1 MGEDLVDLL
10 PVIPVIVI
18 AGFWIWSVTW
28 AMGDAERRGKPGCL
42 VGAFV
47 GLFSWPL
54 SLLMWI
60 VFRPETNRPRY

>member
-1 MGEDLVDLL
+1 MSDNIRG
-10 PVIPVIVI
+10 IVYI
-18 AGFWIWSVTW
+18 ILMLAFFGLWGWSVTW

-47 GLFSWPL
+47 GLVSWPL

-60 VFRPETNRPRY
+60 VFRPEDRAR

>member
-1 MGEDLVDLL
+1 MSDNVVG
-10 PVIPVIVI
+10 IVFLI
-18 AGFWIWSVTW
+18 TILGLWAWSVTR

-47 GLFSWPL
+47 GLVSWPL

-60 VFRPETNRPRY
+60 VFRPEVDRAR

>member
-1 MGEDLVDLL
+1 MSDNVVG
-10 PVIPVIVI
+10 IVFLI
-18 AGFWIWSVTW
+18 AIFGLWAWSVTW

-47 GLFSWPL
+47 GLVSWPL

-60 VFRPETNRPRY
+60 VVRPEDRAR